1 MQDVRAHITT
11 YGCQMNRLDAELL
24 AHALRR
30 ARARVVDD
38 SEAANVLLFL
48 TCSVRAHAE
57 ERLFSNVGALKARKR
72 REPDLLVGILGCT
85 AQQFGERIRRRAPL
99 ADIVCGPGRLAEVP
113 DLIRRARRGDR
124 PALALDPPRTDG
136 ACSARRVA
144 APAAPERED
153 SARRGSRPAA
163 HEGADAFMALDAR
176 LDDLELARPLGGP
189 SPRHACVTVMRGCDN
204 FCAYCVVP
212 HVRGPERS
220 RRPSAVL
227 DEVRRLV
234 AEGARQITFLGQAVN
249 KYEAEEDGRRW
260 DLADLLAA
268 AADTRGLGR
277 LHFITNHPAAMTDR
291 LAAVYRDVSAVC
303 PYLHMPAQAGSDAVL
318 ARMNRGY
325 TAAEYEARVAMVRE
339 ARPDVAVA
347 SDFIVGFPGET
358 AADFE
363 ATCALV
369 RRTRFAGGFVFK
381 YSPRPGTAA
390 AQRYPDDVPATE
402 KRRRHQVLLDLVQE
416 SAAAENRAMVGRTVP
431 VFIEGPSP
439 NPHLD
444 ADSQEDNRSRCGR
457 AGWSGPEEAP
467 PGRASRPGHT
477 SGSVQLRGRTPG
489 GRIVVFD
496 GPADAAGEILEVR
509 LTRAADVTLFG
520 ERVG

>member
-1 MQDVRAHITT
+1 MDDVRVHITT

-24 AHALRR
+24 AHALRHEG
-30 ARARVVDD
+30 ARVVDEPD
-38 SEAANVLLFL
+38 EANVLLFL

-72 REPDLLVGILGCT
+72 RRPDLVVGILGCT
-85 AQQFGERIRRRAPL
+85 AQQFGERIRERAPL
-99 ADIVCGPGRLAEVP
+99 ADVVCGPGRLAEVP
-113 DLIRRARRGDR
+113 DLIRAARAGER
-124 PALALDPPRTDG
+124 PVVALDPPRAGQGDSAVAAGRASGPAEANRGQG
-136 ACSARRVA
+136 AVAQEGPRAAKAASSPRRV
-144 APAAPERED
+144 
-153 SARRGSRPAA
+153 SRALA
-163 HEGADAFMALDAR
+163 HDGADAFTASDAR
-176 LDDLELARPLGGP
+176 LDDLELDRPLGGP
-189 SPRHACVTVMRGCDN
+189 SPRQACVTVMRGCDN

-234 AEGARQITFLGQAVN
+234 GEGARQITFLGQAVN
-249 KYEAEEDGRRW
+249 KYQAEEAGRRW

-268 AADTRGLGR
+268 AAETPGLDR

-291 LAAVYRDVSAVC
+291 LADVFRSVPAVC

-318 ARMNRGY
+318 GRMNRGY
-325 TAAEYEARVAMVRE
+325 TAAAYEAKVAMARD

-358 AADFE
+358 EADFE
-363 ATCALV
+363 ATCGLV
-369 RRTRFAGGFVFK
+369 RRLGFAGGFVFK
-381 YSPRPGTAA
+381 YSPRPGTFAA
-390 AQRYPDDVPATE
+390 ERYPDDVPDAD

-416 SAAAENRAMVGRTVP
+416 RAAEQHRALVGRTVP

-439 NPHLD
+439 KPHLD
-444 ADSQEDNRSRCGR
+444 AAEEEGDTRPE
-457 AGWSGPEEAP
+457 SGK
-467 PGRASRPGHT
+467 
-477 SGSVQLRGRTPG
+477 VQLRGRTPG

-496 GPADAAGEILEVR
+496 GPADAAGDIVDVR
-509 LTRAADVTLFG
+509 LTRAAHVTLFG
-520 ERVG
+520 ERVT

>member
-1 MQDVRAHITT
+1 MEDVRAHITT

-30 ARARVVDD
+30 EGARVVADPND
-38 SEAANVLLFL
+38 ANVLLFL

-85 AQQFGERIRRRAPL
+85 AQQYGDRLGERAPL
-99 ADIVCGPGRLAEVP
+99 ADLACAPGRLAEVP
-113 DLIRRARRGDR
+113 DLIRKARRGR
-124 PALALDPPRTDG
+124 PADALDPTRTDG
-136 ACSARRVA
+136 TREAFVA
-144 APAAPERED
+144 P
-153 SARRGSRPAA
+153 
-163 HEGADAFMALDAR
+163 DAR

-189 SPRHACVTVMRGCDN
+189 SPRHACVTVVRGCDN

-220 RRPSAVL
+220 RPPSAVL
-227 DEVRRLV
+227 DEVRRF
-234 AEGARQITFLGQAVN
+234 AGEGARQVTFLGQAVN
-249 KYEAEEDGRRW
+249 KYQAREAGRPW
-260 DLADLLAA
+260 DLADLLAE
-268 AADTRGLGR
+268 AADTRGLAR
-277 LHFITNHPAAMTDR
+277 LHFITNHPAAMTER
-291 LAAVYRDVSAVC
+291 LADAFARVPAVC

-318 ARMNRGY
+318 RRMNRGY
-325 TAAEYEARVAMVRE
+325 TAAEYEERVARVRR

-358 AADFE
+358 EADFE
-363 ATCALV
+363 ATCDLV

-390 AQRYPDDVPATE
+390 ERYTDDVPDAE
-402 KRRRHQVLLDLVQE
+402 KRRRHQVLLDLIQDIAGEE
-416 SAAAENRAMVGRTVP
+416 SRALVGRTVP
-431 VFIEGPSP
+431 VFVEGPSP

-444 ADSQEDNRSRCGR
+444 AA
-457 AGWSGPEEAP
+457 AGGGQAESLAG
-467 PGRASRPGHT
+467 G
-477 SGSVQLRGRTPG
+477 VQLRGRTPG

-496 GPADAAGEILEVR
+496 GPTDLAGEIVDVR
-509 LTRAADVTLFG
+509 LTRAAGVTLFG
-520 ERVG
+520 ERAS